1 MPHATRLRGAYPSV
15 PLLPPPLAVLA
26 APLLLLLAFGSCR
39 AQLEAC
45 PGYSEQ
51 GQDAA
56 RLVYKAMI
64 PPEHLE
70 DVFTPQRF
78 SELLGQLVDGLPLE
92 VLSVD
97 T

>member
-1 MPHATRLRGAYPSV
+1 
-15 PLLPPPLAVLA
+15 
-26 APLLLLLAFGSCR
+26 
-39 AQLEAC
+39 
-45 PGYSEQ
+45 
-51 GQDAA
+51 
-56 RLVYKAMI
+56 MI

-97 T
+97 TCAGRVGVWRWKMGVVQGHVLAVL